1 MSGVGILVVPLV
13 AVIGGLAL
21 ALAIGTLAGVY
32 PALRAARLAPSD
44 ALRS

>member
-1 MSGVGILVVPLV
+1 MNPEALDELDAERLRC
-13 AVIGGLAL
+13 AVL
-21 ALAIGTLAGVY
+21 ALAIGTLAGLD

>member
-1 MSGVGILVVPLV
+1 LSGVGILVVPLV
-13 AVIGGLAL
+13 AVIGGLVL

-32 PALRAARLAPSD
+32 PALRAARLAPGA